1 MRRGRHDTTLIGASI
16 ALVLA
21 VGCASAPG
29 EPGSADEVTV
39 SVFAAASLT
48 DVLRDIADAFE
59 ESNPSIEVDLSF
71 DGSATL
77 AAQLAE
83 GAPADVFAAADE
95 QTMQL
100 VASSAGVRGTPV
112 VFARNELQI
121 VVAQGNPR
129 GVESLEQLHSGN
141 LMVALC
147 RRDVPCGAYA
157 ERAFQRAGLAWPR
170 AAEESSV
177 RAVLTKVQLGEA
189 DAGVVYRTDV
199 RRADGVDGVELPGAV
214 QIAAAYPAAVLSDAD
229 NPAAAGEFA
238 AFLLSRR
245 AQEILRAAGFASP

>member
-1 MRRGRHDTTLIGASI
+1 MRRGLHVTLLIRACI

-21 VGCASAPG
+21 VGCSTGPSETG
-29 EPGSADEVTV
+29 GADDRTVT
-39 SVFAAASLT
+39 VFAAASLT

-59 ESNPSIEVDLSF
+59 EANPSIEVDLSF

-77 AAQLAE
+77 AAQLTE

-95 QTMQL
+95 QTMGL
-100 VASSAGVRGTPV
+100 VVSNAGVRDEPV

-121 VVAQGNPR
+121 VVAEGNPH
-129 GVESLEQLHSGN
+129 GVESLAQLHGDVV
-141 LMVALC
+141 VALC
-147 RRDVPCGAYA
+147 RPDVPCGAYA
-157 ERAFQRAGLAWPR
+157 ERAFQRAGLTWPS

-189 DAGVVYRTDV
+189 DAGIVYRTDV
-199 RRADGVDGVELPGAV
+199 RRADGVDGVDLPAAV
-214 QIAAAYPAAVLSDAD
+214 QVAATYPAAVLSDAD
-229 NPAAAGEFA
+229 HPAAADDFV

-245 AQEILRAAGFASP
+245 AQELLTAAGFSSP